1 LAIQIEL
8 QRYPGNPV
16 LEPTPLWWE
25 RRAVFNAGAVN
36 HAGRVHLLYRALGD
50 DYISRFGL
58 ATSKN
63 GIDFDVRSSHPVM
76 ESEDDDKYER
86 LGIEDPRVTWLD
98 GRFCITYTAASVY
111 PASQPTPDGCAGAP
125 WRVRVAMA
133 STEDFQTF
141 QRHGVI
147 IPDTDS
153 KNAALF
159 PEKIGG
165 KYVLMHRI
173 FPDLWICRSDDLL
186 HWEHHETIIGPRVGY
201 WDSAKVGAGAPPIK
215 TEIGWLE
222 IYHGV
227 SDQGVYGLGIIVLD
241 AEDPTKVLYRS
252 ETPILTPDLDFEREG
267 FVPNVVF
274 TCGAVE
280 KDAQYLVYYGG
291 ADKAIGVATI
301 ERDTLLRELAD
312 RICR

>member
-1 LAIQIEL
+1 LAGNIEL
-8 QRYPGNPV
+8 QRYSGNPV
-16 LEPTPLWWE
+16 LEPTPRWWE
-25 RRAVFNAGAVN
+25 QRAVFNAGAVW
-36 HAGRVHLLYRALGD
+36 HEGRVHLLYRALGE
-50 DYISRFGL
+50 DYISRFGH
-58 ATSKN
+58 ATSSD
-63 GIDFDVRSSHPVM
+63 GITFDVRSNYPVM
-76 ESEDDDKYER
+76 ESEEDDKYER

-98 GRFCITYTAASVY
+98 GRFYITYTSASVY
-111 PASQPTPDGCAGAP
+111 PASLPIPDGCPGAP

-141 QRHGVI
+141 KRHGVI
-147 IPDTDS
+147 IPSQDS

-159 PEKIGG
+159 PQKVGG
-165 KYVLMHRI
+165 KYVLMHRV
-173 FPDLWICRSDDLL
+173 FPHLWICRSDDLL
-186 HWEHHETIIGPRVGY
+186 HWERHETVIGPRAGY

-227 SDQGVYGLGIIVLD
+227 SELGVYGLGIIVLD
-241 AEDPTKVLYRS
+241 TEDPTKVLYRS
-252 ETPILTPDLDFEREG
+252 QTPILTPDLDFEREG

-280 KDAQYLVYYGG
+280 KDGRYLVYYGG

-301 ERDTLLRELAD
+301 EREALLRELTDAIG
-312 RICR
+312 R